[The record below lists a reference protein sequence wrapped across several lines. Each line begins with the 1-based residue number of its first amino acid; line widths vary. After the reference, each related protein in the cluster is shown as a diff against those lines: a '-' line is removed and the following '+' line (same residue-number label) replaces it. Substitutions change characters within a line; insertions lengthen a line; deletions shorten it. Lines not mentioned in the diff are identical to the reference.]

1 MRMAMAAAAVVLAV
15 CSGAEE
21 PKTVPS
27 RQPLLPRNDIPGL
40 PNYAKVSEALHRGAQ
55 PTPEGFAELKRIG
68 VKTVIDL
75 RALHSDQYKLQG
87 TGLQYVRI
95 YCKAWHPED
104 EDVVKFLQ
112 VVRDPKNQPVFVHC
126 QHGADRTGM
135 MVAAYRVVEQGWSVE
150 DAAKEL
156 DRFGFHTIWTDIAKY
171 LKSFSKE
178 AMTKLLEHAKPVK
191 IEVVE

>member
-1 MRMAMAAAAVVLAV
+1 MRTAIAAAAIALMA
-15 CSGAEE
+15 CAPAEE
-21 PKTVPS
+21 PTKAGP
-27 RQPLLPRNDIPGL
+27 REPLTPHNDTPGL
-40 PNYAKVSEALHRGAQ
+40 SNYAKVSEALHRGGQ
-55 PTPEGFAELKRIG
+55 PTAEGFAELRKMGI
-68 VKTVIDL
+68 KTVVDL
-75 RALHSDQYKLQG
+75 RALHSDRDKLEG
-87 TGLQYVRI
+87 SGLQYVRI

-112 VVRDPKNQPVFVHC
+112 VLRDPKNYPVFVHC

-156 DRFGFHTIWTDIAKY
+156 DKFGFHTIWTEIARY
-171 LKSFSKE
+171 LRDFSKE
-178 AMTKLLEHAKPVK
+178 AMTKILEQAKPVK